1 MTTPLR
7 KLNVLICTAC
17 CFLAGATAALPQPTP
32 SPQAA
37 PSPPPPPT
45 PVPFDDALLRAAN
58 DLFSKAVVPPGDGK
72 IELVIDPLIDGIS
85 GAQSTA
91 TRLMQ
96 ERIVALVRKSYP
108 RFEVRPFSSE
118 ALSRG
123 PVVLIGTF
131 TAVNNAG
138 VADGPR
144 DAYRICLALAD
155 LRSKS
160 IVSKGVA
167 RAKPEAIDVTPTP
180 AFADTP
186 VWASDPATS
195 IYIKACQGTKPGDPI
210 DPVYV
215 ERIGTSSLISDAI
228 LEYDDRRYRESL
240 AFYRTALKMT
250 GGDQLRVR
258 SGIYLANWKLNR
270 RDDATDAF
278 GSLVDYSL
286 AGKKLSMRFLFKPG
300 STQFV
305 DDPQISAP
313 YPMWLSQI
321 ATRAVQRNTC
331 LQLVGHTSKTG
342 PAQVNER
349 LSVLRAQFIKDLLQN
364 SSPRL
369 ADKLKA
375 TGVGF
380 RENLIGTG
388 RDDASDAIDRRVDF
402 NVSDC

>member
-1 MTTPLR
+1 
-7 KLNVLICTAC
+7 LNVLICTAC

-380 RENLIGTG
+380 GENLIGTG